1 MKIDAKRR
9 TLTTGDIAKL
19 CGVNF
24 RTVIRWIQRGHLKA
38 FQLPGR
44 GDNRVLV
51 KDFIQFLREND
62 MPIPDEL
69 RSFSS
74 TVLVVD
80 GDTKAA
86 RAMKRA
92 LDKAGFETEIATDG
106 FAAGHLIST
115 MLPSVVVLDP
125 NTEGMGGVAAVKR
138 LKADP
143 RLTQLKMLVLSKM
156 TTKEMAAAAK
166 AGADEAVC
174 KPLKNPQL
182 VKIVAELAGVE
193 LD

>member
-51 KDFIQFLREND
+51 KDFIKFLRENN

-74 TVLVVD
+74 VVLIID
-80 GDTKAA
+80 GDAKAA
-86 RAMKRA
+86 KSMKRA
-92 LDKAGFETEIATDG
+92 LDKAGFQTEIATDG
-106 FAAGHLIST
+106 FAAGHMVST
-115 MLPSVVVLDP
+115 VLPSVVVVDP
-125 NTEGMGGVAAVKR
+125 STEGLGGLAAVKR
-138 LKADP
+138 LKSDP
-143 RLTQLKMLVLSKM
+143 QLDQLKMLVLSDM
-156 TTKEMAAAAK
+156 TEQELAAAAK
-166 AGADEAVC
+166 AGADDTAA
-174 KPLKNPQL
+174 KPLKNPKL
-182 VKIVAELAGVE
+182 VERVAELAGVD